1 MKQENF
7 VRLMELRD
15 ELQRMYVS
23 TPSTPTSTLR
33 AQIKEHIET
42 AISHIRQKH
51 EPHEYEDVL
60 ESDLVKSFLKWFKGI
75 TNNKEV
81 DEEKLLNEVFGRTDF
96 YEKWRL
102 VEVGGIKTI
111 SHSQLQKWKNALL
124 KKVDEYFQQPMVTP
138 EDYKGRY
145 PTNIEIQKINIKL
158 LDIIASEAG
167 WRSQNKQLND
177 EPPNPAVESLVA
189 DIGKVL
195 GKS

>member
-7 VRLMELRD
+7 VKLMELRD
-15 ELQRMYVS
+15 ELQRMHLS
-23 TPSTPTSTLR
+23 TPSTHTSTLK

-42 AISHIRQKH
+42 AISHIHHFH

-81 DEEKLLNEVFGRTDF
+81 DEDKLLNEVFGRTDF

-102 VEVGGIKTI
+102 VEEQKNI
-111 SHSQLQKWKNALL
+111 SFSQLQKWKNALL
-124 KKVDEYFQQPMVTP
+124 KKVDEYFKQPMVTP
-138 EDYKGRY
+138 EDYKGAY
-145 PTNIEIQKINIKL
+145 PTDIEIQNINVML

-189 DIGKVL
+189 DIGKVI
-195 GKS
+195 GKG